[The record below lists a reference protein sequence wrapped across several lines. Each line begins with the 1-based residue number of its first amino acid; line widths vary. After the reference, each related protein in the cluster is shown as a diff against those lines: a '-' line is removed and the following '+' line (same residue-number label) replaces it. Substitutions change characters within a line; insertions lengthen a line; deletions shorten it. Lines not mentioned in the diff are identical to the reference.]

1 MFDGAVPV
9 CASVKSPSYIS
20 SGQMRAI
27 VQLGATSQGR
37 AHVRRVNSIILRLE
51 PTPFVDHAHFLFCRT
66 VTVFSAP
73 PFYCWRPGDITARD
87 VEYAGFRW
95 KARLNS
101 PPLSVWIAPILS
113 PARRMLLAI
122 WFSSSAVVP
131 SMVFRNVATLEP
143 AMVVLNDCEIG
154 LVS

>member
-87 VEYAGFRW
+87 VEYVG
-95 KARLNS
+95 
-101 PPLSVWIAPILS
+101 LSMEGTFELP
-113 PARRMLLAI
+113 
-122 WFSSSAVVP
+122 AVVRMDCSDLKP
-131 SMVFRNVATLEP
+131 SEDDVVGNMVLQFSGRAVNGVQERGHLGTGYCRP
-143 AMVVLNDCEIG
+143 Q
-154 LVS
+154 